1 MNSTDPSF
9 IKTRSVEEWKAS
21 RRDSPEDIA
30 EAKKLLM
37 MIRDGADVF
46 KTIRKNP
53 MPNRGNISK
62 YTLVLAYRQMVE
74 AGELPEDPDLLA
86 KIRMKP
92 TRTLSGVTTVTVL
105 TAPWP
110 CPGNCIFCPDDE
122 RMPKS
127 YLPDEP
133 GAARAFQ
140 NHFDP
145 HLQVSSRI
153 QSYEAVGH
161 PTDKIELLILGG
173 SWTSY
178 PWDYQQEF
186 IKRCLDAMNGCESN
200 DLAEAQHINETA
212 HHRNV
217 GMVVETRPDL
227 IDAETLRKLRI
238 LGVTK
243 LQLGIQSMN
252 DEILRL
258 NRRNLNVRKALEC
271 VALARAAGFKIVLHW
286 MPNLLGATPESD
298 KEDFQHF
305 WQTPEEGYG
314 FCPDELK
321 IYPTQLLQGTDLYRE
336 WEAGNYVPYDVD
348 TLTRLLAEIKPTIR
362 PYCRVNRVIRD
373 IPSHHVVAGNTRSSL
388 RMDVQ
393 ELMKANG
400 TSCKCIRCRE
410 IRGIQIQQEALILS
424 DYRYHAAS
432 ADEHFL
438 QYVTKD
444 DRLAGYLRLSIPDK
458 PEAAPISELRECA
471 LIREVHIYGQSLPV
485 GAEQSGAAQHIGL
498 GSKLIEEACRI
509 AFKSGFQRIA
519 VISAIGT
526 RKYYESRGFS
536 KGNYYLIRD
545 LSSQNSVSQEII
557 QDEERNK

>member
-1 MNSTDPSF
+1 MADETNPSYY
-9 IKTRSVEEWKAS
+9 KTRSVEEWKAS

-30 EAKKLLM
+30 EAKKILL

-53 MPNRGNISK
+53 LPNRGNISK
-62 YTLVLAYRQMVE
+62 YTLVLAYHEMV
-74 AGELPEDPDLLA
+74 ASGELKEDPELLA

-92 TRTLSGVTTVTVL
+92 SRTLSGVTTVTVL

-110 CPGNCIFCPDDE
+110 CPGNCIFCPSDE

-140 NHFDP
+140 NNFDP
-145 HLQVSSRI
+145 FLQVSSRI
-153 QSYEAVGH
+153 KSYEAVGH

-178 PWDYQQEF
+178 TWEYQQWF
-186 IKRCLDAMNGCESN
+186 IQRCFDAMNECESES
-200 DLAEAQHINETA
+200 LSHAQKINESA
-212 HHRNV
+212 SHRNV
-217 GMVVETRPDL
+217 GLVIETRPDL
-227 IDAETLRKLRI
+227 LTPEILRKLRI

-243 LQLGIQSMN
+243 IQLGIQSLN
-252 DEILRL
+252 DDILRL
-258 NRRNLNVRKALEC
+258 NRRGLTVQEALEH

-298 KEDFQHF
+298 SEDFSHF
-305 WQTPEEGYG
+305 WQSPEEGYG

-321 IYPTQLLQGTDLYRE
+321 IYPTQLLQGTDLYTE
-336 WEAGNYVPYDVD
+336 WENGNYTPYDME
-348 TLTRLLAEIKPTIR
+348 TLVHLLADIKPTIQ

-373 IPSHHVVAGNTRSSL
+373 IPAHHVVAGNTRSSL

-393 ELMKANG
+393 ELMKENG
-400 TSCKCIRCRE
+400 KRCRCIRCRE
-410 IRGIQIQQEALILS
+410 IRGQKVQPEELLLN
-424 DYRYHAAS
+424 DFRYHAAY

-438 QYVTKD
+438 QYVTED
-444 DRLAGYLRLSIPDK
+444 DKLAGYLRLSIPDH
-458 PEAAPISELRECA
+458 PENAPIEELKDCA

-485 GAEQSGAAQHIGL
+485 GTEQSGAAQHIGL
-498 GSKLIEEACRI
+498 GSNLIEEACRI
-509 AFKSGFQRIA
+509 AVNFGFQRIA

-526 RKYYESRGFS
+526 RQYYESRGFER
-536 KGNYYLIRD
+536 GDYYLIRN
-545 LSSQNSVSQEII
+545 LSNQVPNDVE
-557 QDEERNK
+557 

>member
-1 MNSTDPSF
+1 MTSVQDPSYY
-9 IKTRSVEEWKAS
+9 KTRSVDEWRAS
-21 RRDSPEDIA
+21 RRDAPEDIA
-30 EAKKLLM
+30 EAKKLLLQ
-37 MIRDGADVF
+37 IRDGADVF

-53 MPNRGNISK
+53 LPGRGNISK
-62 YTLVLAYRQMVE
+62 YTLVLAYHQMVE
-74 AGELPEDPDLLA
+74 SGELAEDPELLA

-110 CPGNCIFCPDDE
+110 CPGNCIFCPTDE

-140 NHFDP
+140 NKFDP
-145 HLQVSSRI
+145 FLQVSSRI
-153 QSYEAVGH
+153 QSYESVGH

-178 PWDYQQEF
+178 PWEYQQQF
-186 IKRCLDAMNGCESN
+186 VQRCFDAMNGCDSES
-200 DLAEAQHINETA
+200 LKEAQTINESA
-212 HHRNV
+212 EHRNV
-217 GMVVETRPDL
+217 GLVVETRPDL

-243 LQLGIQSMN
+243 LQLGIQSLN
-252 DEILRL
+252 DDILKI
-258 NRRNLNVRKALEC
+258 NRRNLSVKKALEH

-286 MPNLLGATPESD
+286 MPNLLGATPRSD
-298 KEDFQHF
+298 TEDFKHL
-305 WQTPEEGYG
+305 WESPEEGYG

-321 IYPTQLLQGTDLYRE
+321 IYPTQLLQGTDLYSE
-336 WEAGNYVPYDVD
+336 WEAGNYSPYDMD
-348 TLTRLLAEIKPTIR
+348 TLVHLLAEIKPMIE

-393 ELMKANG
+393 ALMKENG
-400 TSCKCIRCRE
+400 TSCRCIRCRE
-410 IRGIQIQQEALILS
+410 IRGQKVSLQELHLN
-424 DYRYHAAS
+424 DHRYHAAY

-438 QYVTKD
+438 QFVTD
-444 DRLAGYLRLSIPDK
+444 EYRLAGYLRLSLPDH
-458 PEAAPISELRECA
+458 PSENAPIEELNGCA

-485 GAEQSGAAQHIGL
+485 GTEQDGAAQHIGL
-498 GSKLIEEACRI
+498 GSRLIEEACRI
-509 AFKSGFQRIA
+509 AASEGFRRIA
-519 VISAIGT
+519 VIAAVGT
-526 RKYYESRGFS
+526 RKYYESRGFYR
-536 KGNYYLIRD
+536 GEYYLLRD
-545 LSSQNSVSQEII
+545 LPPAASDGQEFPG
-557 QDEERNK
+557 

>member
-1 MNSTDPSF
+1 MTASKDPSY

-30 EAKKLLM
+30 EAKKILL

-53 MPNRGNISK
+53 LPNRGNISK
-62 YTLVLAYRQMVE
+62 YTLVQAYHQMVE
-74 AGELPEDPDLLA
+74 AGELQEDPELLA

-92 TRTLSGVTTVTVL
+92 SRTLSGVTTVTVL

-110 CPGNCIFCPDDE
+110 CPGNCIFCPSDE

-140 NHFDP
+140 NQFDP
-145 HLQVSSRI
+145 YLQVSSRI

-178 PWDYQQEF
+178 PWEYQQQF
-186 IKRCLDAMNGCESN
+186 IQRCFDAMNECESES
-200 DLAEAQHINETA
+200 LQQAQHINESAT
-212 HHRNV
+212 HRNV
-217 GMVVETRPDL
+217 GLVIETRPDL
-227 IDAETLRKLRI
+227 LDVETLRKLRV

-252 DEILRL
+252 DDILKL
-258 NRRNLNVRKALEC
+258 NRRSLTVKEALER

-286 MPNLLGATPESD
+286 MPNLLGATTESD
-298 KEDFQHF
+298 REDFIHF
-305 WQTPEEGYG
+305 WQSPEEGYG
-314 FCPDELK
+314 YCPDELK
-321 IYPTQLLQGTDLYRE
+321 IYPTQLLQGTDLYSE
-336 WEAGNYVPYDVD
+336 WEKGNYEPYDMD
-348 TLTRLLAEIKPTIR
+348 TLVRLLADIKPTIQ

-388 RMDVQ
+388 RMDIQ
-393 ELMKANG
+393 ELMKSNG
-400 TSCKCIRCRE
+400 TKCRCIRCRE
-410 IRGIQIQQEALILS
+410 IRGQKVRPEDLILQ
-424 DYRYHAAS
+424 DFRYHAAY

-438 QYVTKD
+438 QFVTED
-444 DRLAGYLRLSIPDK
+444 DKLAGYLRLSIPDN
-458 PEAAPISELRECA
+458 PQNAPIEELKGSA

-498 GSKLIEEACRI
+498 GSQLIEEACRI
-509 AFKSGFQRIA
+509 SRDFGFSRIA
-519 VISAIGT
+519 VIAAIGT
-526 RKYYESRGFS
+526 RQYYESRGFTR
-536 KGNYYLIRD
+536 GEYYLIRD
-545 LSSQNSVSQEII
+545 LADTIHTNES
-557 QDEERNK
+557 K

>member
-1 MNSTDPSF
+1 MTSENDPAYF
-9 IKTRSVEEWKAS
+9 KTRSVEEWKAS
-21 RRDSPEDIA
+21 RRDAPEDIA

-53 MPNRGNISK
+53 LPNRGNISK
-62 YTLVLAYRQMVE
+62 YTLVLAYHQMV
-74 AGELPEDPDLLA
+74 ADGELEEDPELLA

-92 TRTLSGVTTVTVL
+92 SRTLSGVTTVTVL

-110 CPGNCIFCPDDE
+110 CPGNCIFCPTDD

-145 HLQVSSRI
+145 YLQVSSRI

-178 PWDYQQEF
+178 PWDYQQDF
-186 IKRCLDAMNGCESN
+186 IRRCFDAMNGCESE
-200 DLAEAQHINETA
+200 DLRQAQQINETA
-212 HHRNV
+212 AHRNV
-217 GMVVETRPDL
+217 GLVVETRPDL
-227 IDAETLRKLRI
+227 LDKETLRRLRI

-243 LQLGIQSMN
+243 LQLGIQSLN
-252 DEILRL
+252 DDILRI
-258 NRRNLNVRKALEC
+258 NRRNLKTGEALQR

-298 KEDFQHF
+298 REDFRHL
-305 WQTPEEGYG
+305 WQPPSEGYG

-321 IYPTQLLQGTDLYRE
+321 IYPTQLLQGTDLYKE
-336 WEAGNYVPYDVD
+336 WEKGNYSPYDMD
-348 TLTRLLAEIKPTIR
+348 TLVRLLADIKPTIE

-388 RMDVQ
+388 RMDIQ
-393 ELMKANG
+393 KLMEAKG
-400 TSCKCIRCRE
+400 TSCRCIRCRE
-410 IRGIQIQQEALILS
+410 IRGEKVTQDELFLN
-424 DYRYHAAS
+424 DYQYRAAY
-432 ADEHFL
+432 ANEHFI
-438 QYVTKD
+438 QYVTQK
-444 DRLAGYLRLSIPDK
+444 DRLAGYLRLSLPDNRDG
-458 PEAAPISELRECA
+458 EAPIEELSGCA
-471 LIREVHIYGQSLPV
+471 IIREVHIYGQSLPV
-485 GAEQSGAAQHIGL
+485 GAEQTGAAQHIGL
-498 GSKLIEEACRI
+498 GSSLIEEACRI
-509 AFKSGFQRIA
+509 AAENGFERIA
-519 VISAIGT
+519 VIAAVGT
-526 RKYYESRGFS
+526 RRYYESRGFYR
-536 KGNYYLIRD
+536 GEYYLLRD
-545 LSSQNSVSQEII
+545 LSGDHGTVGKTI
-557 QDEERNK
+557 

>member
-1 MNSTDPSF
+1 MADETNPSYY
-9 IKTRSVEEWKAS
+9 KTRSVEEWKAS

-30 EAKKLLM
+30 EAKKILL

-53 MPNRGNISK
+53 LPNRGNISK
-62 YTLVLAYRQMVE
+62 YTLVLAYHEMV
-74 AGELPEDPDLLA
+74 ASGELKEDPELLA

-92 TRTLSGVTTVTVL
+92 SRTLSGVTTVTVL

-110 CPGNCIFCPDDE
+110 CPGNCIFCPSDE

-140 NHFDP
+140 NNFDP
-145 HLQVSSRI
+145 FLQVSSRI
-153 QSYEAVGH
+153 KSYEAVGH

-178 PWDYQQEF
+178 TWEYQQWF
-186 IKRCLDAMNGCESN
+186 IQRCFDAMNECESES
-200 DLAEAQHINETA
+200 LSQAQKINESA
-212 HHRNV
+212 SHRNV
-217 GMVVETRPDL
+217 GLVIETRPDL
-227 IDAETLRKLRI
+227 LTPEILRKLRI

-243 LQLGIQSMN
+243 IQLGIQSLN
-252 DEILRL
+252 DDILRL
-258 NRRNLNVRKALEC
+258 NRRGLTVQEALER

-298 KEDFQHF
+298 REDFSHF
-305 WQTPEEGYG
+305 WQSPEEGYG

-321 IYPTQLLQGTDLYRE
+321 IYPTQLLQGTDLYTE
-336 WEAGNYVPYDVD
+336 WENGNYTPYDME
-348 TLTRLLAEIKPTIR
+348 TLVHLLADIKPTIP

-373 IPSHHVVAGNTRSSL
+373 IPAHHVVAGNTRSSL

-393 ELMKANG
+393 ELMKENG
-400 TSCKCIRCRE
+400 KRCRCIRCRE
-410 IRGIQIQQEALILS
+410 IRGQKVQPEELLLN
-424 DYRYHAAS
+424 DFRYHAAY

-438 QYVTKD
+438 QYVTED
-444 DRLAGYLRLSIPDK
+444 DKLAGYLRLSIPDH
-458 PEAAPISELRECA
+458 PENAPIGELKDCA

-485 GAEQSGAAQHIGL
+485 GTEQSGAAQHIGL
-498 GSKLIEEACRI
+498 GSNLIEEACRI
-509 AFKSGFQRIA
+509 AANFGFQRIA

-526 RKYYESRGFS
+526 RQYYESRGFER
-536 KGNYYLIRD
+536 GDYYLIRN
-545 LSSQNSVSQEII
+545 LSNPAANDVE
-557 QDEERNK
+557 